1 MYFYGSL
8 SDYRKYYTYHFTHHG
23 TTYLIL
29 PPVSPDIDRI
39 DIFIKQPHLP
49 VSTPSD
55 TITLTRLAG
64 K

>member
-1 MYFYGSL
+1 MFFYGSL
-8 SDYRKYYTYHFTHHG
+8 SDYRNYYTYHFTHQG

-39 DIFIKQPHLP
+39 DIFIKPHRP
-49 VSTPSD
+49 ASAPSD
-55 TITLTRLAG
+55 TITLTRLTG